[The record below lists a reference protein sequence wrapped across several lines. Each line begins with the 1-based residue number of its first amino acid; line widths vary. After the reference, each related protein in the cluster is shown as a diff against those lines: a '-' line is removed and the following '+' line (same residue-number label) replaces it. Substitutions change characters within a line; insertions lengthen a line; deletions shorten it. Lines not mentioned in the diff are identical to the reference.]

1 MKTIYVN
8 KENESALF
16 LIRRIMIQNGGK
28 GSHSFHSDAI
38 FNKNDL

>member
-16 LIRRIMIQNGGK
+16 LIRRIMIQNGGE